1 MIAYQTHSVKK
12 YDSEEDVDEDRLAFL
27 VTPALQDE
35 DLSNPPMTGE
45 QYLRRVMWANLYKI
59 I

>member
-1 MIAYQTHSVKK
+1 MIDYQTHSVKK
-12 YDSEEDVDEDRLAFL
+12 YDSEEDVDDVRPAFL

-45 QYLRRVMWANLYKI
+45 QYLRRVM
-59 I
+59 